1 MVYVLSHC
9 LWPRPWSQ
17 TAEKLSLFLSTSIFH
32 IPEWVHQ
39 KAIATFQL
47 QVTSSIT
54 SILSFLVPFRL
65 FYKLKLSFT
74 LCEHTGLVSLLGFV
88 WRQFC
93 LTAYRFWYKKKNI
106 FQDPFCYLQKY
117 AFLSLWTSIYLFPV
131 SFFSY
136 RFPDPYNA
144 IKPLYNQWTQDSR
157 NYWNQRTLSA
167 IDQDLIS

>member
-93 LTAYRFWYKKKNI
+93 LTAYRFWYKKKISFKTHSATYKNTLFCLYGQVSI
-106 FQDPFCYLQKY
+106 CFQLVF
-117 AFLSLWTSIYLFPV
+117 SLTDFQTLTMQSNRYTINEPRTAGTTEINEHYQPI
-131 SFFSY
+131 
-136 RFPDPYNA
+136 
-144 IKPLYNQWTQDSR
+144 IK
-157 NYWNQRTLSA
+157 
-167 IDQDLIS
+167 I